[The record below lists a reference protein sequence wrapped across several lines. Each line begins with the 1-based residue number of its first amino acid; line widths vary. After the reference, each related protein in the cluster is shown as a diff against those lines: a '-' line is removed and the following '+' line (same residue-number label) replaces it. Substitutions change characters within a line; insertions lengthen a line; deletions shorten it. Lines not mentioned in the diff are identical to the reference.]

1 MRTKCLTLGL
11 SVAASAMAMAAD
23 LVVGVGESQT
33 ISGVQSFDRIF
44 CNGSLTIEEGA
55 EISCTSF
62 CMASGVVENVS
73 VTLQNGSTLSMPSE
87 TGGGCLIGCDGGAGV
102 LTLGTNAIFKTSKN
116 VSVQYTTPQGDAF
129 FTNENPFPTSAKIFI
144 HLMDNACMDGQKEE
158 STFKCGAGK
167 ILTYGNYG
175 RFEGITIL
183 LDKDASLCYCS
194 VQQDSRPDCRILF
207 NGGYIRQKYWNS
219 ANSATVAS
227 NIGWWE
233 YKVSGARM
241 YLTGTNQNDIVI
253 QRDSYANSVF
263 HLSSGGSRFTLDGD
277 GGLVLRG
284 SHRLHS
290 SGIVTRLVDEPHS
303 PTKDWIT
310 MKFPG
315 RIAFEDN
322 TYVMLAAWGKALEP
336 GVPRSDFFPDGAV
349 LEIGPKAT
357 LALYGADITNA
368 TIVAN
373 GSIINGS
380 TATSTI
386 VLYGDADSR
395 IESLGTNIVVSKSG
409 AGCLTFGTNIVDVLA
424 VNVNAGSLAIDGKDD
439 AGTAAGIRELTLGAE
454 TVFKT
459 TSSAAKRNVAVRNLA
474 MDATAS
480 AEVGYFA
487 PEADGSLSLLNYGFP
502 ISKTPAHLPFKVTKT
517 INRKN
522 LRSWSLYVDGVLQGT
537 VGNAA
542 PSIST
547 HGGWLTLGDFGT
559 KVVFR

>member
-1 MRTKCLTLGL
+1 M
-11 SVAASAMAMAAD
+11 
-23 LVVGVGESQT
+23 
-33 ISGVQSFDRIF
+33 
-44 CNGSLTIEEGA
+44 
-55 EISCTSF
+55 
-62 CMASGVVENVS
+62 
-73 VTLQNGSTLSMPSE
+73 
-87 TGGGCLIGCDGGAGV
+87 
-102 LTLGTNAIFKTSKN
+102 
-116 VSVQYTTPQGDAF
+116 QYTTPQGDAF
-129 FTNENPFPTSAKIFI
+129 FTKENPFPTTAKVFI
-144 HLMDNACMDGQKEE
+144 HLMDNACMDGQTEE
-158 STFKCGAGK
+158 STFKCGTGK
-167 ILTYGNYG
+167 KLTYGNYG

-183 LDKDASLCYCS
+183 LDKDANLSYCS

-219 ANSATVAS
+219 GCSATLAS
-227 NIGWWE
+227 NVGWWE
-233 YKVSGARM
+233 NNVSGVRM

-284 SHRLHS
+284 SHRLHT

-303 PTKDWIT
+303 PTREWLT

-322 TYVMLAAWGKALEP
+322 TYVMLAAWGKSGSEP
-336 GVPRSDFFPDGAV
+336 GAPRSDFFPDGAV
-349 LEIGPKAT
+349 LEIGPKAK
-357 LALYGADITNA
+357 LELYGADITNA

-373 GSIINGS
+373 GSIINS
-380 TATSTI
+380 SAETSAI

-395 IESLGTNIVVSKSG
+395 IESLGTNIVVNKSG
-409 AGCLTFGTNIVDVLA
+409 TGCLTLGANIVDVLA
-424 VNVNAGSLAIDGKDD
+424 VNISGGSLAIDGKDD
-439 AGTAAGIRELTLGAE
+439 AGTAAGIRELTLGAG

-459 TSSAAKRNVAVRNLA
+459 TASAAKRNVAVWNLT

-480 AEVGYFA
+480 ADVGFFA
-487 PEADGSLSLLNYGFP
+487 PEADGSLNLLNYGFP
-502 ISKTPAHLPFKVTKT
+502 ILKTPAQLPFKVSKA

-522 LRSWSLYVDGVLQGT
+522 FRSWSLYVDGELQGT